1 MRHIFIVIYT
11 KNVFEQ
17 RRNKSSLTRM
27 VIKRSRVNH
36 SRATQTHSPN
46 GGRSLWWI
54 HSCNMKKLFS
64 SHHEYCIKI
73 FYIIKNPFSK
83 PWKILFLQDENY
95 LFLDNKKISS
105 TRWKIFF
112 PKDEKNLFLDNKNI
126 FSVRWKNIFSATWNI
141 FSAQL
146 IFLHDGNILHIMK
159 NIFLHDENIFFNY
172 KK

>member
-36 SRATQTHSPN
+36 SRATQTHSSN

-54 HSCNMKKLFS
+54 HSCNMKKLFL

-73 FYIIKNPFSK
+73 FYIMKNPFSTR
-83 PWKILFLQDENY
+83 WKILFLQDEDY

-105 TRWKIFF
+105 TRWKLFF
-112 PKDEKNLFLDNKNI
+112 PKDEKNLFLDNENI
-126 FSVRWKNIFSATWNI
+126 FSEGWKNFFCNMKYIFYTWEI
-141 FSAQL
+141 FVLYDQKYFSST
-146 IFLHDGNILHIMK
+146 HEK
-159 NIFLHDENIFFNY
+159 FFSTR
-172 KK
+172 

>member
-54 HSCNMKKLFS
+54 HSCNMKKLFL
-64 SHHEYCIKI
+64 SHHKYCIKV
-73 FYIIKNPFSK
+73 FYIMKNPFSTR
-83 PWKILFLQDENY
+83 WKILFLQDENY

-112 PKDEKNLFLDNKNI
+112 PKDERNLFLDNKNI
-126 FSVRWKNIFSATWNI
+126 FSAMKNIFSATWNI

-146 IFLHDGNILHIMK
+146 NFFTRWKYSSHHEKYFLQN
-159 NIFLHDENIFFNY
+159 ENIFFNY